1 MNFVTRIENYK
12 KKKKERGENLTG
24 RCHLGEGG
32 LLCMGGRTVL
42 TLVLRKFVVRLECI
56 HMALDM
62 VQWQLLMNVVMNLHI
77 P

>member
-1 MNFVTRIENYK
+1 
-12 KKKKERGENLTG
+12 
-24 RCHLGEGG
+24 
-32 LLCMGGRTVL
+32 MGGRTVL